1 MAQGVKSSRGGIPV
15 VFAVSSDLDQLIDD
29 MRRRRLIGIS
39 DSKVDDVLAT
49 VASIELQGLNLGE
62 HIRRKSF

>member
-1 MAQGVKSSRGGIPV
+1 
-15 VFAVSSDLDQLIDD
+15 

-39 DSKVDDVLAT
+39 HSKVDDVLAT
-49 VASIELQGLNLGE
+49 VAGIELQGLNLGE